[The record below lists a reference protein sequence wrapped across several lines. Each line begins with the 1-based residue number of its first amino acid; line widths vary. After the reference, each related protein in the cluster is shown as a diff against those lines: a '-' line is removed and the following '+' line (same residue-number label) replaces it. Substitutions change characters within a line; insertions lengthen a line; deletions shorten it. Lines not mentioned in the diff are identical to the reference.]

1 MNDKTALAT
10 TPQAHLL
17 PAGADPNIDAQAI
30 EDRLANRSA
39 NTTRAYTQAINEFN
53 HWRQDA
59 KITDGLIREYLHHL
73 SARVS
78 EQTGK
83 PLSVATIR
91 AKSDGHKVRPQS
103 LGDRLTCSAQR
114 VTPLYPELSGK
125 RSQANTGRGQVT
137 GIQHDPMVEIVV
149 RCEIED
155 SMAGWRD
162 AALIRTMFDGM
173 LRISEACAAEVE
185 HIEFATG
192 GKTQRNGN
200 PGDTALKDR
209 SNRNRESN
217 RVSFPRH
224 CQSHKAVHGVC
235 PHSRRPIVSRFHVQA
250 QEPSHRTSQCQR
262 SRPALPLKHGQK
274 PLGSMG
280 LFLAILLRV
289 GTAQT
294 LAEKGASLVEMQNAG
309 RWKSSDM
316 PAHYSRGQAAQKNAV
331 AKYIYGQAENAIL

>member
-73 SARVS
+73 SARVP

-91 AKSDGHKVRPQS
+91 AKVTAIKSDLKAFG
-103 LGDRLTCSAQR
+103 
-114 VTPLYPELSGK
+114 LSHVFGPK
-125 RSQANTGRGQVT
+125 SDAALSRIIRERSQANTGRGQVT

-192 GKTQRNGN
+192 GKHKG
-200 PGDTALKDR
+200 TATLEIPR
-209 SNRNRESN
+209 SKTDQTGTEKATVYLSRATVKAIKQYMAFANITGGPLFRGFTSRHKN
-217 RVSFPRH
+217 RVNAWGISTVAARTAI
-224 CQSHKAVHGVC
+224 KARAKAAGIDGYISG
-235 PHSRRPIVSRFHVQA
+235 HS
-250 QEPSHRTSQCQR
+250 
-262 SRPALPLKHGQK
+262 
-274 PLGSMG
+274 
-280 LFLAILLRV
+280 LRV

-294 LAEKGASLVEMQNAG
+294 LAEKGASLVEMQNTG

-331 AKYIYGQAENAIL
+331 AKYIYGK